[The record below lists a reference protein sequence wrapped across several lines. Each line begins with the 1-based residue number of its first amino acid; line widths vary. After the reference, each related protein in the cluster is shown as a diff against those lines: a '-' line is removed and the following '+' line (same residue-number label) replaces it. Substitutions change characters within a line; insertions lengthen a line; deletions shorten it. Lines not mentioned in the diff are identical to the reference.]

1 MENQEEELYER
12 CIELEHIRYGLQDT
26 IENILDFLVKSH
38 ITFEEMEKVQE
49 IAYQETNKRN
59 KEMMTYQ

>member
-1 MENQEEELYER
+1 MEDELYER
-12 CIELEHIRYGLQDT
+12 CIELERIRYGLQDT

-49 IAYQETNKRN
+49 IAYGD
-59 KEMMTYQ
+59 

>member
-1 MENQEEELYER
+1 MENQEEELFER

-26 IENILDFLVKSH
+26 IEDILDFLVKSH

-49 IAYQETNKRN
+49 IAYGD
-59 KEMMTYQ
+59 